1 MEKINFILT
10 GGTIDSRYDSDKCT
24 VVPLIHSVI
33 PNYLLR
39 TIGMEEK
46 FLFFTEIC
54 MKDSRD
60 LTETDLSLII
70 AAIKKSPFKKLIVT
84 VGTFSLFDI
93 ACYLESRL
101 GQKETKSVVLTGSMI
116 PLQGFIP
123 SDAAFNLGFSI
134 SRVLSMTGG
143 VSVCIRG
150 NSYLPMD
157 DPKLHG

>member
-1 MEKINFILT
+1 
-10 GGTIDSRYDSDKCT
+10 
-24 VVPLIHSVI
+24 
-33 PNYLLR
+33 
-39 TIGMEEK
+39 MEEK

-60 LTETDLSLII
+60 LTETDLSLIL

-93 ACYLESRL
+93 ACYIESRL

-123 SDAAFNLGFSI
+123 SDAAFNLGFSQI
-134 SRVLSMTGG
+134 TRITFTLAPHPDSRGTNRTEV
-143 VSVCIRG
+143 
-150 NSYLPMD
+150 
-157 DPKLHG
+157 K